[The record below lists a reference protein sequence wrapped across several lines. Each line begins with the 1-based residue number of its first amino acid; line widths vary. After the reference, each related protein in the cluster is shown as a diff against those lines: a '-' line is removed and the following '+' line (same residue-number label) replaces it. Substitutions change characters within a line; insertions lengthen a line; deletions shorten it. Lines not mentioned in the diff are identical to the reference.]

1 MKNQEAKKKN
11 QEALKI
17 LNKEEKLLSKDK
29 KNLEKMQENVSELRR
44 ALEKEHLIVENK
56 IKRLGYN
63 DQIGVYC
70 YDVKTWDA
78 DDDIIDEKLIII
90 GNNEEKIKE
99 RIEDGI
105 QDFYSG
111 ETSDYTLKRSFKIS
125 SSEVMERFGLK
136 FGLIESTINEI
147 LGGKNIEEYYDID
160 DAFRDCGLS
169 IEELREKRKIDSEKL
184 KADEKIDSEHF
195 DAEEII
201 SKITSEYAL
210 TPKRK
215 EALIESIRMLK

>member
-1 MKNQEAKKKN
+1 MKKKSAI
-11 QEALKI
+11 QK
-17 LNKEEKLLSKDK
+17 
-29 KNLEKMQENVSELRR
+29 
-44 ALEKEHLIVENK
+44 
-56 IKRLGYN
+56 
-63 DQIGVYC
+63 IGVHC

-78 DDDIIDEKLIII
+78 DDDIHDEKLIII

-99 RIEDGI
+99 RTKDGT

-125 SSEVMERFGLK
+125 SSEVMERFGLR
-136 FGLIESTINEI
+136 ESTINEI
-147 LGGKNIEEYYDID
+147 LGGKNIEEHYDID
-160 DAFRDCGLS
+160 DAFRFCGLS

-184 KADEKIDSEHF
+184 KADEKIDSEPF
-195 DAEEII
+195 DAEKII

-215 EALIESIRMLK
+215 EALIELIRMLK